1 MKIETIEIAGLAGA
15 LTALRLPFGKEVRSE
30 IETRISDMN
39 AMIAFNIVSYA
50 ADITINDKDLTLMQT
65 LVKRGDEHAKVVRG
79 IMVWAKITATRKW
92 WSESDTYRQG
102 RERLASR
109 STMHELGQRPLSV
122 DDFEVSDFV
131 RECLTPTPAPSS
143 NNTTLHFDV
152 PEKLECRVLTMY
164 GRDYEVWNNG
174 DIYAMEFVSEDKMPN
189 GKIRRRTF
197 PKTKLKLG
205 YTKTSNGYFQ
215 VGIGGRKG
223 KIEMIHR
230 IMAMAFVPNP
240 DNKPFV
246 NHIDGDK
253 GNCSPTNLEWCTSA
267 ENNAHARETGL
278 ANNNSI
284 RARYLQYKS
293 SRKFTEEEIMNWK
306 IMKAG
311 GMTYEEIAEHTGVS
325 KSAIENYILYDGC
338 FKASDNTYEFRQA
351 YKLEED
357 INYINTL
364 MYNETKDAE
373 ILNDIKDA
381 LPEGY
386 LQTRVDT
393 YSYQTLRRI
402 VAQRHDHRLPE
413 WHQFIDWIKTLP
425 LAEELILVG
434 LEDRR
439 EIEEKAKRF
448 DMIMDAL
455 ENAESVNH
463 FTELIKSMFTKEE

>member
-30 IETRISDMN
+30 IKTRISDMN

-92 WSESDTYRQG
+92 WSESDTYRKG
-102 RERLASR
+102 RERLASG

-143 NNTTLHFDV
+143 NNTTLHFDI

-205 YTKTSNGYFQ
+205 YTKTPNGYFQ

-223 KIEMIHR
+223 
-230 IMAMAFVPNP
+230 
-240 DNKPFV
+240 
-246 NHIDGDK
+246 
-253 GNCSPTNLEWCTSA
+253 
-267 ENNAHARETGL
+267 
-278 ANNNSI
+278 
-284 RARYLQYKS
+284 
-293 SRKFTEEEIMNWK
+293 
-306 IMKAG
+306 
-311 GMTYEEIAEHTGVS
+311 
-325 KSAIENYILYDGC
+325 
-338 FKASDNTYEFRQA
+338 
-351 YKLEED
+351 
-357 INYINTL
+357 
-364 MYNETKDAE
+364 
-373 ILNDIKDA
+373 
-381 LPEGY
+381 
-386 LQTRVDT
+386 
-393 YSYQTLRRI
+393 LRR
-402 VAQRHDHRLPE
+402 R
-413 WHQFIDWIKTLP
+413 
-425 LAEELILVG
+425 
-434 LEDRR
+434 
-439 EIEEKAKRF
+439 
-448 DMIMDAL
+448 
-455 ENAESVNH
+455 
-463 FTELIKSMFTKEE
+463 